1 MKVYKVFK
9 LSVENPG
16 EKVSAFF
23 FICKR
28 SFQILNVFTQRKL
41 FGPGKGEISHDI

>member
-28 SFQILNVFTQRKL
+28 SFQILNVYTEEVIWPR
-41 FGPGKGEISHDI
+41 ERRDIP